1 MKQETGNM
9 KTSIK
14 RWSLERKRKQYCLF
28 YNMIIIGTIRCSMP
42 PNTRRS
48 IHLIHGSVGDHHG
61 HQEEIGVIELI
72 NGVTTQEGAGEEA
85 STSLQKGGKVPRR
98 LHCDQTL
105 PGMQVPGLP
114 EVVKVVIAIITCT
127 DMVMMVMMKMMKEG
141 SEKNHGQNTKG

>member
-1 MKQETGNM
+1 MHSKASGWHGWILLGKLVLKE
-9 KTSIK
+9 
-14 RWSLERKRKQYCLF
+14 
-28 YNMIIIGTIRCSMP
+28 
-42 PNTRRS
+42 
-48 IHLIHGSVGDHHG
+48 HLAVKILLNQACHGSVGDHHG

-127 DMVMMVMMKMMKEG
+127 DMVMMVMMKMMTEG
-141 SEKNHGQNTKG
+141 SGKTTDKRQRDDISV